1 MEITIR
7 EATIE
12 DAKYVGEHLRED
24 DLREVEALGFT
35 PECAT
40 MFSFSGSDEAY
51 TGCVD
56 GVPTMIFGI
65 GAPTLADDTSVWAL
79 GTDTC
84 NKVPL
89 AMVRIGRE
97 VVKRFLEKNSTLTN
111 YCDARY
117 TKTIKWLRLLGFT
130 IGDPE
135 PYGDSGALFCK
146 LTIHKED

>member
-12 DAKYVGEHLRED
+12 DAKYIGGHLRED
-24 DLREVEALGFT
+24 DRREVEALGFT

-40 MFSFSGSDEAY
+40 VFSYSGSDEAY

-56 GVPTMIFGI
+56 GVPAMIFGI
-65 GAPTLADDTSVWAL
+65 GAPSLADETSVWAL
-79 GTDTC
+79 GTPLCDR
-84 NKVPL
+84 VPL

-97 VVKRFLEKNSTLTN
+97 AVKRFLEKNPVLTN
-111 YCDARY
+111 WCDARY
-117 TKTIKWLRLLGFT
+117 TKTIKWLKLLGFT

-135 PYGDSGALFCK
+135 PYGNGGALFCK
-146 LTIHKED
+146 LTIRKED